1 MRPSRGSRILLAT
14 LYALP
19 VAELVVLIML
29 GRRIGA
35 LAVILLVLASTVVGV
50 SVLRRAGSGAVR
62 DLAAARARMA
72 GEPATID
79 AQGRPID
86 PRWGPIDSSAPQR
99 SPADRLLLALAGLL
113 LVVPGLI
120 GSALGL
126 VLLLPGVRPLVRAGV
141 RRIAGRRG
149 WVDQPA
155 QVRVI
160 SVEEITPERADPE
173 G

>member
-1 MRPSRGSRILLAT
+1 MDGSVRHETLSGIPDPAGHPVRP
-14 LYALP
+14 
-19 VAELVVLIML
+19 
-29 GRRIGA
+29 
-35 LAVILLVLASTVVGV
+35 
-50 SVLRRAGSGAVR
+50 
-62 DLAAARARMA
+62 A

-141 RRIAGRRG
+141 RRVAGRRG

-173 G
+173 A

>member
-1 MRPSRGSRILLAT
+1 MKPSRASRILLAS

-19 VAELVVLIML
+19 VAELAVLIML

-35 LAVILLVLASTVVGV
+35 LPVLLLVLTSTVAGV
-50 SVLRRAGSGAVR
+50 SVLRRAGTGAVR

-72 GEPATID
+72 GEAPTID

-86 PRWGPIDSSAPQR
+86 PRWGPIDPGTPQR
-99 SPADRLLLALAGLL
+99 SPGDRLLLALAGLM

-120 GSALGL
+120 GSALGV
-126 VLLLPGVRPLVRAGV
+126 VLLLPGVRPLVRAGA
-141 RRIAGRRG
+141 RRLAGRRG